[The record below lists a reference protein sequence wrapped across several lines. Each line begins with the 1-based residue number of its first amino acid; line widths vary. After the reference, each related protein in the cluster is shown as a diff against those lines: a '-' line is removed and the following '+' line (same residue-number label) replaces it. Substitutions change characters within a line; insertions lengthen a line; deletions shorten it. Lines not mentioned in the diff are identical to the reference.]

1 MPNITVDW
9 HSKTPLAE
17 QLSAIIRR
25 RYVQGAAV
33 GDRLPTEHQLAA
45 EFGVNRTIARR
56 AVELL
61 RKDGVVLRRPRHG
74 TFIAAG
80 AKKPLAL
87 AYFEERKY
95 SFADLLD
102 RFERACPAVRLERIA
117 LPVNGYCEITRQMMA
132 DGKLDLLR
140 ISASLFHGYD
150 AAAEFMS
157 LNGLGRKYAALTHT
171 APWSAFRLKK
181 TRYGLPLAF
190 GPVVV
195 AYNRD
200 LFRAAGVDFPEDG
213 WTLAEF
219 ADKAARLTRSP
230 AGASQPE
237 QYGFVCPNLISRWMI
252 FVYSHGGRLWDA
264 ARGNFA
270 LTAPAGVAGLNFLRE
285 MIEQKTCAP
294 LLGVADPYRLFVR
307 GKAAMTLISYHTMT
321 TLRPAIRFDWDV
333 APFPASRHPACLMI
347 VDGLAIARTTANLD
361 AVVTFLDFCLG
372 DEAQRCIAAQRGPVP
387 ARTGL
392 DLPASASA
400 PAHYNLYE
408 SLVRPAC
415 FPELPLGDHRERV
428 AADETMLYVNGMQ
441 SAAEFCTN
449 LASSANSLTRHEELT
464 KESICKRSR

>member
-1 MPNITVDW
+1 
-9 HSKTPLAE
+9 
-17 QLSAIIRR
+17 
-25 RYVQGAAV
+25 
-33 GDRLPTEHQLAA
+33 
-45 EFGVNRTIARR
+45 
-56 AVELL
+56 
-61 RKDGVVLRRPRHG
+61 
-74 TFIAAG
+74 
-80 AKKPLAL
+80 
-87 AYFEERKY
+87 
-95 SFADLLD
+95 
-102 RFERACPAVRLERIA
+102 
-117 LPVNGYCEITRQMMA
+117 
-132 DGKLDLLR
+132 
-140 ISASLFHGYD
+140 
-150 AAAEFMS
+150 
-157 LNGLGRKYAALTHT
+157 
-171 APWSAFRLKK
+171 
-181 TRYGLPLAF
+181 
-190 GPVVV
+190 
-195 AYNRD
+195 
-200 LFRAAGVDFPEDG
+200 
-213 WTLAEF
+213 
-219 ADKAARLTRSP
+219 
-230 AGASQPE
+230 
-237 QYGFVCPNLISRWMI
+237 MI